1 MTREGSGRWRMIC
14 WTNATSSVTKT
25 PGMISWSPRPASVW
39 STMSEPGTGPPQMQR
54 LVPLKTFL
62 ENLPGQIRDQ
72 RVDRLVQDQS
82 HGSVLVVIEH
92 QDHGPSKNRSV
103 ELRGGDEKMTIE
115 GLHVFA
121 RQLR

>member
-1 MTREGSGRWRMIC
+1 
-14 WTNATSSVTKT
+14 
-25 PGMISWSPRPASVW
+25 
-39 STMSEPGTGPPQMQR
+39 MQR
-54 LVPLKTFL
+54 LLPLKTFL

-103 ELRGGDEKMTIE
+103 ELRGGDEKMALE

-121 RQLR
+121 RRLRELKRPFEYVLFYRKLVNRRARICIRKECILRFRQRKSGFEGDDG